1 MMKRLF
7 DLLLSIF
14 SIIIL
19 SPIIVIVSILIF
31 IEDRSSPIYIA
42 NRVGKHG
49 KLFKMIK
56 FRTMI
61 IDAEKTGVVS
71 TKSGDSRI
79 TNLGHI
85 IRQYKLDEIP
95 QLWNVFVGQMT
106 FVGPRPNVKVETDLY
121 SIEEREILNICPGI
135 TDFSSIIFFFL
146 FEILQ
151 AYDNPDLAYIQLIR
165 PWKSRLAIFYI
176 LNTNILLDI
185 KLILITILSIID
197 REKAVKIIVN
207 ILKKNNA
214 DKMLISICSNEEK
227 LKPYPPPGFT
237 KIVETR

>member
-1 MMKRLF
+1 MKRLF
-7 DLLLSIF
+7 DILLSVF

-31 IEDRSSPIYIA
+31 IEDRNSPIYIA

-61 IDAEKTGVVS
+61 VDAEKTGVVS

-121 SIEEREILNICPGI
+121 SIEEREILNISPGI
-135 TDFSSIIFFFL
+135 TDFSSIIFSNEG
-146 FEILQ
+146 EILQ
-151 AYDNPDLAYIQLIR
+151 AYDNPDLAYNQLIR

-207 ILKKNNA
+207 ILKKNHA
-214 DKMLISICSNEEK
+214 DKMLISVCSNEEK

>member
-1 MMKRLF
+1 MKRLF

-61 IDAEKTGVVS
+61 VDAEKTGVVS

-95 QLWNVFVGQMT
+95 QLWNVFLGQMT

-121 SIEEREILNICPGI
+121 SIEEREILNISPGI
-135 TDFSSIIFFFL
+135 TDFSSIIFSNEG
-146 FEILQ
+146 EILQ
-151 AYDNPDLAYIQLIR
+151 AYANPDLAYNQLIR

-214 DKMLISICSNEEK
+214 DKMLISVCSNEEK

>member
-1 MMKRLF
+1 MKRLF

-31 IEDRSSPIYIA
+31 IEDRNSPIYIA

-61 IDAEKTGVVS
+61 VDAEKTGVVS

-95 QLWNVFVGQMT
+95 QLWNVFLGQMT

-121 SIEEREILNICPGI
+121 SIEEREILNISPGI
-135 TDFSSIIFFFL
+135 TDFSSIVFTD
-146 FEILQ
+146 EGKILE
-151 AYDNPDLAYIQLIR
+151 DKKDPDLAYNQLIR
-165 PWKSRLAIFYI
+165 PWKSRLSLIYI
-176 LNTNILLDI
+176 KNQSNLLDLQI
-185 KLILITILSIID
+185 IIFTLIAFISKRKALQLINKKLINLGADIHTIKTSLRENELS
-197 REKAVKIIVN
+197 
-207 ILKKNNA
+207 
-214 DKMLISICSNEEK
+214 
-227 LKPYPPPGFT
+227 PHTPPD
-237 KIVETR
+237 

>member
-1 MMKRLF
+1 MKRLF

-31 IEDRSSPIYIA
+31 IEDRNSPIYIA

-61 IDAEKTGVVS
+61 VDAEKTGVVS

-121 SIEEREILNICPGI
+121 SIEEREILNISPGI
-135 TDFSSIIFFFL
+135 TDFSSIIFSNEG
-146 FEILQ
+146 EILQ
-151 AYDNPDLAYIQLIR
+151 AYANPDLAYNQLIR

-214 DKMLISICSNEEK
+214 DKMLISVCSNEEK

-237 KIVETR
+237 KIVEKR